1 LAKQQ
6 QFNISTVNNIS
17 SINRLNMQKIS
28 KTGSPLLLLLLL
40 TGFVFFQSCENKEKK
55 PEADKGYVI
64 PDTIMQALKVDTV
77 GMSQL
82 VNAITLTGKVGTNDD
97 NVVPVYSLV
106 SGNVQEIK
114 VLLGDLVTAGQ
125 TLAVVRSQEM
135 AQYSSDLL
143 NAQTNL
149 SIAQKNLEKTIDMF
163 HSGLASVPDSLAAV
177 VQLQQAKAEVDRV
190 NRVLKINGGNTQ
202 GDFVVKAPISG
213 FIVQKGATNNMT
225 IRGDNSTSLFTISDL
240 KNVWIQANV
249 YESNISL
256 IHQGENVDITTLA
269 YPGKVFKGRID
280 KVMNV
285 LDPTSKVM
293 KVRVVLPNPDYLL
306 KPEMYASITVNDK
319 ENKQCLSIPS
329 SAVIFDHSQNY
340 VLVFHSKSDVKITP
354 VTLISTLGD
363 KTFVSGVSEG
373 DKVISSQAILI
384 YNALNS

>member
-1 LAKQQ
+1 MQ
-6 QFNISTVNNIS
+6 NITKSGS
-17 SINRLNMQKIS
+17 RLIA
-28 KTGSPLLLLLLL
+28 LLLLCSVIA
-40 TGFVFFQSCENKEKK
+40 FSSCEDKDKK

-64 PDTIMQALKVDTV
+64 PDTVMKDLKIDTV

-82 VNAITLTGKVGTNDD
+82 VNAVTLTGKVGTNDD
-97 NVVPVYSLV
+97 NVIPVYSLV
-106 SGNVQEIK
+106 SGNVSDVK
-114 VLLGDLVTAGQ
+114 VLLGDNVTAGQ

-149 SIAQKNLEKTIDMF
+149 AIAQKNLEKTTDMF
-163 HSGLASVPDSLAAV
+163 KSGLASVPDTLAAA
-177 VQLQQAKAEVDRV
+177 VQLQQAKAELDRV

-202 GDFVVKAPISG
+202 GEFEVRAPISG
-213 FIVQKGATNNMT
+213 FIVQKGVNNNMT

-256 IHQGENVDITTLA
+256 IHQGENVDVTTIA
-269 YPGKVFKGRID
+269 YPGKVFKGKID

-306 KPEMYASITVNDK
+306 KPEMYASITVTEK
-319 ENKQCLSIPS
+319 ENTECLSVPS
-329 SAVIFDHSQNY
+329 SAVIFDHSQNF
-340 VLVFHSKSDVKITP
+340 VLVFHSRSEVTITP
-354 VTLISTLGD
+354 VQVISAVGD
-363 KTFVSGVSEG
+363 KTFIKTGVTQGE
-373 DKVISSQAILI
+373 KIVSSQAILI

>member
-1 LAKQQ
+1 MQNFARSGRQLLA
-6 QFNISTVNNIS
+6 
-17 SINRLNMQKIS
+17 
-28 KTGSPLLLLLLL
+28 LLLLCSLIA
-40 TGFVFFQSCENKEKK
+40 FSSCEDKDKK

-64 PDTIMQALKVDTV
+64 PDTVMKELKIDTV
-77 GMSQL
+77 GISQL
-82 VNAITLTGKVGTNDD
+82 VNAVTLTGKVGTNDD
-97 NVVPVYSLV
+97 NVIPVYSLV
-106 SGNVQEIK
+106 SGNVSDVK
-114 VLLGDLVTAGQ
+114 VLLGDNVTAGQ

-149 SIAQKNLEKTIDMF
+149 AVAQKNLEKTTDMYK
-163 HSGLASVPDSLAAV
+163 SGLASVPDTLAAA
-177 VQLQQAKAEVDRV
+177 VQLQQAKAELDRV

-202 GDFVVKAPISG
+202 GEFEVRAPISG
-213 FIVQKGATNNMT
+213 FIVQKGVNNNMT

-256 IHQGENVDITTLA
+256 IHQGENVDVTTIA
-269 YPGKVFKGRID
+269 YPGKVFKGKID

-306 KPEMYASITVNDK
+306 KPEMYASITVTEK
-319 ENKQCLSIPS
+319 ENKECLSVPS
-329 SAVIFDHSQNY
+329 SAVIFDHSQNF
-340 VLVFHSKSDVKITP
+340 VLVYHSRSDVTITP
-354 VTLISTLGD
+354 VQVISTVGE
-363 KTFVSGVSEG
+363 KTFIKTGVTEG
-373 DKVISSQAILI
+373 EKVISSQAILI

>member
-1 LAKQQ
+1 MQNFARSGSQLLA
-6 QFNISTVNNIS
+6 
-17 SINRLNMQKIS
+17 
-28 KTGSPLLLLLLL
+28 LLLLCGIIALS
-40 TGFVFFQSCENKEKK
+40 SCEDKDKK

-64 PDTIMQALKVDTV
+64 PDTVMKELKIDTV
-77 GMSQL
+77 GISQL
-82 VNAITLTGKVGTNDD
+82 VNAVTLTGKVGTNDD
-97 NVVPVYSLV
+97 NVIPVYSLV
-106 SGNVQEIK
+106 SGNVSDVK
-114 VLLGDLVTAGQ
+114 VLLGDNVTAGQ

-149 SIAQKNLEKTIDMF
+149 AIAQKNLEKTTDMYK
-163 HSGLASVPDSLAAV
+163 SGLASVPDTLAAA
-177 VQLQQAKAEVDRV
+177 VQLQQAKAELDRV

-202 GDFVVKAPISG
+202 GEFEVRAPISG
-213 FIVQKGATNNMT
+213 FIVQKGVNNNMT

-256 IHQGENVDITTLA
+256 IHQGENVDVTTIA
-269 YPGKVFKGRID
+269 YPGKDFKGKID

-306 KPEMYASITVNDK
+306 KPEMYASITVTEK
-319 ENKQCLSIPS
+319 ENKECLSVPS
-329 SAVIFDHSQNY
+329 SAVIFDHSQNF
-340 VLVFHSKSDVKITP
+340 VLVYHSRSEVTITP
-354 VTLISTLGD
+354 VQVISTVGD
-363 KTFVSGVSEG
+363 KTFIKTGVTEG
-373 DKVISSQAILI
+373 EKVISSQAILI